1 MTYQG
6 LQEHQGLFMFRRTFT
21 ALAMLACSV
30 VVANAAGDAPSG
42 QGTPVKGD
50 PVKGAQVFKRCAIC
64 HTAERGGA
72 EGLGPNLFGIAGTK
86 AASRPGFSF
95 SPALKQSGLVWD
107 EATMTQWV
115 AAPARLVPKNKMFF
129 AGITSKKQ
137 QADLVAYLEKL
148 K

>member
-1 MTYQG
+1 
-6 LQEHQGLFMFRRTFT
+6 MFRRTFT
-21 ALAMLACSV
+21 ALAMLACSA
-30 VVANAAGDAPSG
+30 VVANAAGEAPSG
-42 QGTPVKGD
+42 KGD

-72 EGLGPNLFGIAGTK
+72 DGLGPNLFGIAGTK
-86 AASRPGFSF
+86 AATRPGYSF

-107 EATMTQWV
+107 EATMTKWV
-115 AAPARLVPKNKMFF
+115 AAPARLVPKNKMSF